1 MCECHAFHK
10 STTAVAYCLGLQ
22 LLFDII
28 SPKLIQI
35 VSTSTMLTYTV
46 TNCLAISIIISNI
59 SYCYR
64 KITYVSDDFLH
75 DYKVLKG
82 TRHFLILTAN
92 FTIPLLEGG
101 PPPGTVVKWNR
112 REGPPPGVVRRLTV
126 SWRFFLG

>member
-46 TNCLAISIIISNI
+46 TNCLAISIYLIYHIVIGRSHMFLMI
-59 SYCYR
+59 FYM
-64 KITYVSDDFLH
+64 IT
-75 DYKVLKG
+75 
-82 TRHFLILTAN
+82 RC
-92 FTIPLLEGG
+92 
-101 PPPGTVVKWNR
+101 
-112 REGPPPGVVRRLTV
+112 
-126 SWRFFLG
+126 